1 MTSLNHDPSHDLQHG
16 FIEPLDVLFLR
27 GNKLFG
33 APGSYGESLVPPW
46 PSTAAG
52 ALRSL
57 MLVQDGVDP
66 ADFAAGRTEHAVLG
80 TPQAPGPFAVAGF
93 DVARRR
99 ADGRIETLHALPADL
114 VGASDDTG
122 AADQPP
128 RSFVRCLKPVPPA
141 AGLLSSAPLPLWPV
155 LAQDERSKAEG
166 GMWLDQR
173 GWADYLA
180 GRLPQSGSIA
190 RTSALWAI
198 DPRVGVGLDAATRRA
213 ADGQLF
219 MVQAV
224 AFKPGVGF
232 LAAVQGSTPLRPG
245 VLRLGGDGRGAA
257 LLPVAHQPAQADL
270 AAIVKARRC
279 RVVLTTP
286 GLFESGWL
294 LPGADMDR
302 RLHWPGLSARLVSAA
317 VPRTEVVSGW
327 DLARQQPK
335 AAQRVA
341 PAGSVYWLDDL
352 ETTPEV
358 LGKLAAQG
366 LWLPGAENPPP
377 QRQRRAEGFNRFCFA
392 AWAH

>member
-1 MTSLNHDPSHDLQHG
+1 MTSLNPDLHHG

-66 ADFAAGRTEHAVLG
+66 ADFAAGHAGHAVLG
-80 TPQAPGPFAVAGF
+80 TLQAPGPFAVAAF

-99 ADGRIETLHALPADL
+99 DDGRIETLHALPADL
-114 VGASDDTG
+114 VGATDDTG
-122 AADQPP
+122 AHP
-128 RSFVRCLKPVPPA
+128 FVRYLKPLQPA
-141 AGLLSSAPLPLWPV
+141 AGLLSSAPLPYWPV

-166 GMWLDQR
+166 GLWLDQR
-173 GWADYLA
+173 GWAAYLA
-180 GRLPQSGSIA
+180 GRLPPSDSIV

-213 ADGQLF
+213 DDGKLF
-219 MVQAV
+219 TVQAV
-224 AFKPGVGF
+224 AFKRDVGF

-257 LLPVAHQPAQADL
+257 LQPVAHQPAQADL
-270 AAIVKARRC
+270 AAIVRARRC

-286 GLFESGWL
+286 GLFESGWQ
-294 LPGADMDR
+294 LPGVTADQR
-302 RLHWPGLSARLVSAA
+302 VVWPGLSARLVSAA
-317 VPRTEVVSGW
+317 VPRAEVVSGW

-341 PAGSVYWLDDL
+341 PAGSVYWLDEL
-352 ETTPEV
+352 ETTPEA

-366 LWLPGAENPPP
+366 LWLSGAENQPSPST
-377 QRQRRAEGFNRFCFA
+377 RRAEGFNRFCFA